1 MTITVVNTTLC
12 GFCNDGKHENCAV
25 GTKHIGRH
33 DKYPN
38 GVVWACRCTDGGCT
52 TGRRKCAYCN
62 NRNTHE
68 VNPET
73 WECFDT
79 DFCRATV
86 EAKRENDPFTHQLRE
101 IQEKATM
108 AKIEESKDKAAKRA
122 EAKPKTGTCV
132 CGCNGTTKGGK
143 FLPGHDARFVSVL
156 VGTTVDAN
164 FTAKSEQAARK
175 RLKDVGASDALV
187 GKFEKQFGIA
197 KDKKAKRDA
206 AEAEKKAAKAEKATA
221 SA

>member
-1 MTITVVNTTLC
+1 MTITVINTTLC

-101 IQEKATM
+101 IQEKAKM
-108 AKIEESKDKAAKRA
+108 AKIEENKTKAEKAEKAK
-122 EAKPKTGTCV
+122 EPTFCLVTGEP
-132 CGCNGTTKGGK
+132 TKGGLFK
-143 FLPGHDARFVSVL
+143 PGMDARYVSLQVAS
-156 VGTTVDAN
+156 VADAN
-164 FTAKSEQAARK
+164 FTAKSEQAARSK
-175 RLKDVGASDALV
+175 MKKDGVSEKLV
-187 GKFEKQFGIA
+187 AKFDKQLGIA
-197 KDKKAKRDA
+197 REKAEKRKQ
-206 AEAEKKAAKAEKATA
+206 AEADKAAAKAEKAKA
-221 SA
+221 